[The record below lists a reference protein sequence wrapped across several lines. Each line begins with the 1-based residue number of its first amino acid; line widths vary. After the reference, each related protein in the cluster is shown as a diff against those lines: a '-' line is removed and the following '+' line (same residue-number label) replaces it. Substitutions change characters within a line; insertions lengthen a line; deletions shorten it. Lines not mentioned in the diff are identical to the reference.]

1 MRREKTSTTLAGK
14 ITLAIKPI
22 MFWVMCQK
30 RKFSLRK
37 YRGWCQEK
45 CQRTLKIHLSI
56 RERKEQV
63 KTVRITLFRTLKI
76 NQSLP
81 WWLTRQ
87 RLHLQRRRPRSIPGS
102 ETSPGERNGNPF
114 QYYCLEKSMDREAL
128 WGTVHGVAKL
138 DTTEWLSLTAIWG
151 AITEEKKLDLKTS
164 EFHVI
169 LTCFSPTPGGS
180 DDKASDYNAGDPR
193 SIPGSGRCPGEG
205 NGNPLQYSCLEN
217 AKDGGTWWATVHGV
231 TKHQTWLSD
240 FTHFTSPIQS
250 SPATQQPWE
259 ISLFSHS
266 SLTVT
271 SEKRMKLGLFQSF
284 LPKNCN

>member
-45 CQRTLKIHLSI
+45 WQRTLKIHLSI

-114 QYYCLEKSMDREAL
+114 QYYCLENSMDEKL
-128 WGTVHGVAKL
+128 CGVQSMVL
-138 DTTEWLSLTAIWG
+138 QSWTQLNDYHLQLSGEQLL
-151 AITEEKKLDLKTS
+151 KKKS
-164 EFHVI
+164 
-169 LTCFSPTPGGS
+169 
-180 DDKASDYNAGDPR
+180 
-193 SIPGSGRCPGEG
+193 
-205 NGNPLQYSCLEN
+205 
-217 AKDGGTWWATVHGV
+217 
-231 TKHQTWLSD
+231 
-240 FTHFTSPIQS
+240 
-250 SPATQQPWE
+250 
-259 ISLFSHS
+259 
-266 SLTVT
+266 
-271 SEKRMKLGLFQSF
+271 
-284 LPKNCN
+284 